1 MRRTDLPDGFY
12 HVTGRATGGEL
23 LYRGDLDRSEFV
35 ALVKLVTDR
44 FGWRLHARCVMGTH
58 YHLIVETTRE
68 QLSAGMHLLAGTY
81 TKRFNKR
88 HARRGC
94 LFEGRF
100 TSTPIESEEHYNAA
114 LEYIRQNP
122 VEAGLC
128 QRRRRLAVDRAR
140 RATGMPACRSAHR
153 RRRACALRACPRR

>member
-12 HVTGRATGGEL
+12 HITGRATGGEL

-58 YHLIVETTRE
+58 YHLIIETTRE
-68 QLSAGMHLLAGTY
+68 RLSAGMHFLAGTY

-100 TSTPIESEEHYNAA
+100 TATPIESEEHYNAA

-122 VEAGLC
+122 VEVGLSSVAADWPWTDSAFY
-128 QRRRRLAVDRAR
+128 RN
-140 RATGMPACRSAHR
+140 ACVPVSAPPMTSV
-153 RRRACALRACPRR
+153 CTSCVPS